1 MQLCKG
7 EEKILIS
14 WVEGANSEEDNYL
27 FHSKIMEFV
36 NKIIQT
42 LVDDNNRPGLRDLKD
57 KLDRRLNIW
66 SLYFINNYNKK

>member
-14 WVEGANSEEDNYL
+14 WVEGANSKEDNYL

-42 LVDDNNRPGLRDLKD
+42 LVDNNRPGLRALKD
-57 KLDRRLNIW
+57 ELDRRLNIW
-66 SLYFINNYNKK
+66 SLDFINNYNKK